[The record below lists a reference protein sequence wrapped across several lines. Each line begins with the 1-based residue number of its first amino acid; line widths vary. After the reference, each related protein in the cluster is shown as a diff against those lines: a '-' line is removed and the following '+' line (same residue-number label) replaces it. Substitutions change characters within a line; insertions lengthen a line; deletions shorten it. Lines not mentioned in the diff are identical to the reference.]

1 LSVPIA
7 GYQDARRNS
16 MPGLNKV
23 EDYLIS
29 LGISYEEPQAGMWV
43 VEDAGKGL
51 SSIAISVADP
61 VVIVSAPVMK
71 IPSKNREPFFA
82 ELLKLNYSGLLHG
95 AYALDGDDVVLIDTL
110 EYDTMDKE
118 EFEAS
123 LDAIGFALS
132 EHFPALSRYK
142 DH

>member
-1 LSVPIA
+1 
-7 GYQDARRNS
+7 

-23 EDYLIS
+23 EAYLIS
-29 LGISYEEPQAGMWV
+29 LGISYEEPQEGTWL
-43 VEDAGKGL
+43 VEDPGKGL
-51 SSIAISVADP
+51 PGIVVSYAEP
-61 VVIVSAPVMK
+61 VVMVRANAMRL
-71 IPSKNREPFFA
+71 PSKNREAFFF

-95 AYALDGDDVVLIDTL
+95 AYAIDGDEIVLMDTL

-132 EHFPALSRYK
+132 EHYPLLSRYM
-142 DH
+142 DD

>member
-1 LSVPIA
+1 MS
-7 GYQDARRNS
+7 
-16 MPGLNKV
+16 GLNKV

-29 LGISYEEPQAGMWV
+29 IGASYEEPQPGTWI
-43 VEDAGKGL
+43 VEDSDKGL
-51 SSIAISVADP
+51 MGIAVSYAAP
-61 VVIVSAPVMK
+61 VVIISARAMK
-71 IPSKNREPFFA
+71 LPAKNREALYA

-95 AYALDGDDVVLIDTL
+95 AYALDGDEVVLVDTL

-132 EHFPALSRYK
+132 EHFPVLSRYMER
-142 DH
+142 

>member
-1 LSVPIA
+1 
-7 GYQDARRNS
+7 

-29 LGISYEEPQAGMWV
+29 LGVSYEEPQPGTWV
-43 VEDAGKGL
+43 VDDSGKGL
-51 SSIAISVADP
+51 TGIAISYADP
-61 VVIVSAPVMK
+61 VVILSARAMK
-71 IPSKNREPFFA
+71 APSGGREALFA
-82 ELLKLNYSGLLHG
+82 ELLRLNYSGLLHG
-95 AYALDGDDVVLIDTL
+95 AYALDGDEVVLIDTL
-110 EYDTMDKE
+110 VYDTMGKE

-132 EHFPALSRYK
+132 EHFPLLSRYM

>member
-1 LSVPIA
+1 MA
-7 GYQDARRNS
+7 
-16 MPGLNKV
+16 GLNKV

-29 LGISYEEPQAGMWV
+29 LGVSYEEPQGGTWV
-43 VEDAGKGL
+43 VNDPGKGL
-51 SSIAISVADP
+51 SGIAISYADP
-61 VVIVSAPVMK
+61 VVIISARVMK
-71 IPSKNREPFFA
+71 APAKDREAFLA

-95 AYALDGDDVVLIDTL
+95 AYALDGDEVVLIDTL

-132 EHFPALSRYK
+132 EHFPVLSRYMER
-142 DH
+142 

>member
-1 LSVPIA
+1 
-7 GYQDARRNS
+7 

-29 LGISYEEPQAGMWV
+29 LGVSYEEPQPGTWV
-43 VEDAGKGL
+43 LNDAGKGL
-51 SSIAISVADP
+51 TNIAISYAGP
-61 VVIVSAPVMK
+61 VVIMSARAMRA
-71 IPSKNREPFFA
+71 PSKDREAFFA

-95 AYALDGDDVVLIDTL
+95 AYALDGDEVVLVDTL
-110 EYDTMDKE
+110 EYDTMDKG

-132 EHFPALSRYK
+132 EHYPVLSRYM

>member
-1 LSVPIA
+1 
-7 GYQDARRNS
+7 

-29 LGISYEEPQAGMWV
+29 LGVSYEEPQADTWL
-43 VEDAGKGL
+43 VEDPGKGL
-51 SSIAISVADP
+51 PAIVISHAEP
-61 VVIVSAPVMK
+61 VVILTAKAMR
-71 IPSKNREPFFA
+71 IPTKNREAFFY

-95 AYALDGDDVVLIDTL
+95 AYAIEGEDVVLMDTL
-110 EYDTMDKE
+110 EYDGMDKE

-132 EHFPALSRYK
+132 EHYPVLSRYM
-142 DH
+142 DN